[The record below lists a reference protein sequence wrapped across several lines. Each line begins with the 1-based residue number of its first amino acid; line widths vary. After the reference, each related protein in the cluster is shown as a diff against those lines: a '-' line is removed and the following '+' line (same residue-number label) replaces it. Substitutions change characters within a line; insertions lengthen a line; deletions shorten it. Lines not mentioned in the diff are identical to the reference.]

1 MRNRIIVGFLLL
13 AVLVVGY
20 FSLNNSQLPDAKPMP
35 KLNYAEE
42 IAKYRSEKN
51 EYLKTAKDSPVYE
64 EDRLTFKGLRY
75 FEPDTAFRVKAFVS
89 KYETSI
95 GIPIEM
101 THGKPEFYKPYGN
114 AIFSIKGQECRLM
127 LFKSEESQT
136 IFVAFK
142 DQTSNKE
149 SYGGGRYI
157 EIPRKSLKNDS
168 LVIDFN
174 YCFNP
179 FCNYNPTYSCPIPP
193 KENNLPIAILAGE
206 KRFSYLDK

>member
-1 MRNRIIVGFLLL
+1 MRNRIIIL
-13 AVLVVGY
+13 ALVLVLGLIGY
-20 FSLNNSQLPDAKPMP
+20 FSLYTNKTENVQPIQ
-35 KLNYAEE
+35 KLNYTAE
-42 IAKYRSEKN
+42 IQKYRSEKN

-64 EDRLTFKGLRY
+64 EDRLDFKGLSY
-75 FEPDTAFRVKAFVS
+75 FDADTAYRVRAYIA

-101 THGKPEFYKPYGN
+101 THGKPEFYKPFGN
-114 AIFSIKGQECRLM
+114 AIFSVKGQECRLI

-142 DQTSNKE
+142 DLTNNKLT
-149 SYGGGRYI
+149 YGGGRYI
-157 EIPRKSLKNDS
+157 EIPRKSIKNDS

-179 FCNYNPTYSCPIPP
+179 FCNYNPTYSCPVPP
-193 KENNLPIAILAGE
+193 RENNLPIEILAGE
-206 KRFSYLDK
+206 RVFSYRNQ